1 MADPAN
7 NMNPDNIANKIEI
20 AGQVVQAAVEGLA
33 TKTEQTKLPKLF
45 SEKNKRFHQG
55 PRSNQKN

>member
-7 NMNPDNIANKIEI
+7 NMNPDNIANKIQI

-33 TKTEQTKLPKLF
+33 TKTEQTKIPKLF
-45 SEKNKRFHQG
+45 SEKN
-55 PRSNQKN
+55 